1 MELGS
6 LTKGRV
12 WETGEHTALIFEP
25 VSGEEDAHS
34 YARGYSATRLAIRKK
49 RKKFWTHILTLSRSK
64 EITVKPSFCVVEVCN
79 FQTEGRGST
88 SMAQSIKIFGIV
100 LYRK

>member
-12 WETGEHTALIFEP
+12 WEIGGHTALIFET

-34 YARGYSATRLAIRKK
+34 YTRGYSATRLAISKK
-49 RKKFWTHILTLSRSK
+49 RKNL
-64 EITVKPSFCVVEVCN
+64 
-79 FQTEGRGST
+79 
-88 SMAQSIKIFGIV
+88 
-100 LYRK
+100 

>member
-12 WETGEHTALIFEP
+12 WEMGAQTALIFET

-34 YARGYSATRLAIRKK
+34 YARGYSATGLAISKK
-49 RKKFWTHILTLSRSK
+49 GKKVLTHILTLSRSK
-64 EITVKPSFCVVEVCN
+64 RLLSSPTFVQLRSATSKQKEGEV
-79 FQTEGRGST
+79 Q
-88 SMAQSIKIFGIV
+88 AW
-100 LYRK
+100 

>member
-12 WETGEHTALIFEP
+12 WEIGGQTALIFET

-34 YARGYSATRLAIRKK
+34 YARGYSATRLAISKK
-49 RKKFWTHILTLSRSK
+49 RKRIWTHILTLSRSK
-64 EITVKPSFCVVEVCN
+64 RLLSSPAFV
-79 FQTEGRGST
+79 
-88 SMAQSIKIFGIV
+88 
-100 LYRK
+100 

>member
-12 WETGEHTALIFEP
+12 WEMGAQTALIFETVP
-25 VSGEEDAHS
+25 GEEDAHS
-34 YARGYSATRLAIRKK
+34 YARGYSATGLAISKK
-49 RKKFWTHILTLSRSK
+49 RKKVLTHTHIIPVK
-64 EITVKPSFCVVEVCN
+64 NITVKPNFCAVEVCN

-88 SMAQSIKIFGIV
+88 SMATSIKMFGIV